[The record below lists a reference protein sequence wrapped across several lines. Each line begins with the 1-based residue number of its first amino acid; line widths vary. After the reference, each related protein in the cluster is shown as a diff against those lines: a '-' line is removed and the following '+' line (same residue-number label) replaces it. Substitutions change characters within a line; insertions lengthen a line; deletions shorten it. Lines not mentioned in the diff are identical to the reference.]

1 VTNSARGASERRV
14 GGRREL
20 KREPSTEA
28 LERALM
34 HNPHL
39 RDAPIEEVARQ
50 LMLGGYLHE
59 EPSPGLVGDAMA
71 LVIAEEQAFGPD
83 VLMEEG

>member
-1 VTNSARGASERRV
+1 
-14 GGRREL
+14 L
-20 KREPSTEA
+20 KREPSTEEVIEA

-59 EPSPGLVGDAMA
+59 EPSPAHVGDAVA
-71 LVIAEEQAFGPD
+71 LVIAQEQAFGPD
-83 VLMEEG
+83 VPMEEL

>member
-1 VTNSARGASERRV
+1 M
-14 GGRREL
+14 
-20 KREPSTEA
+20 KREPSTEEVIEA

-34 HNPHL
+34 HDPHL

-50 LMLGGYLHE
+50 LMLGAYLHE
-59 EPSPGLVGDAMA
+59 EPSPDLVGEAMA

-83 VLMEEG
+83 VPMEEL